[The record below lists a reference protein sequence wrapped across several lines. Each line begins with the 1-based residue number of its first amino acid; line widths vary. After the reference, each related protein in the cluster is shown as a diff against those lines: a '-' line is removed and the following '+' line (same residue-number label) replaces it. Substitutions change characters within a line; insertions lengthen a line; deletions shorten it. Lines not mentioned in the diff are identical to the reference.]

1 MFSAALAL
9 LVTGVGVGF
18 GWQPMPGDA
27 SASELVV
34 RVEPAT
40 LERLAEG
47 ATIPLTTDVPAEAG
61 RVARVRIVVGGAS
74 TRRQETRLKPIG
86 EPSAIVLTQ
95 YTEPDSR
102 YGVPAPNY
110 NTPNYGAPASA
121 AQPLPTTPTPQTF
134 DPYTQAPPTAAAQDW
149 NTSANAAASSAATT
163 PLQRIGSDFQTA
175 AQPIQDG
182 VERVGDSVRQF
193 GQNIAGR
200 ADQLRDS
207 LGRPLQN
214 GLLGGRSGAAATTV
228 GTTGDPGAAS
238 EWNGN
243 PSQPV
248 TAPLT
253 TPPLNAPLAAT
264 TNGGAG
270 GAGSNWNVDAST
282 TPGVG
287 GATGVGG
294 ANGGGTSATNAD
306 RWTNADNSRLNTG
319 AGSAAPPTTGG
330 NFGSPSGASGQGGFG
345 APSGFGSAPG
355 GFGNAGGLGATGTNG
370 NPGGG
375 NGTTWGAGAGNTLA
389 LPDPPSLT
397 NASGGLGPNGP
408 LLGSANSGATTTS
421 GAPEVRSWML
431 GQAGNRNLEGDAATP
446 VAATSPGVGG
456 LAANGQ
462 ASGGLAT
469 QPGIGNVGGAGN
481 PGGSMLGSQSW
492 TAGQSGASTTTA
504 SATTPGATTTTGG
517 AQPDGRQ
524 QAAVILAW
532 VLLFASVAGNMYLFW
547 SYLDV
552 RTKYRALVRKTAR
565 AVGSRFSAA

>member
-1 MFSAALAL
+1 MLSAAFSAALAL
-9 LVTGVGVGF
+9 LATGVGVGF

-34 RVEPAT
+34 HVEPAT

-61 RVARVRIVVGGAS
+61 RVARVRLVVGGDLPPA
-74 TRRQETRLKPIG
+74 RREETRLKPIG
-86 EPSAIVLTQ
+86 EPSTIVLTQ

-110 NTPNYGAPASA
+110 GAPPSA
-121 AQPLPTTPTPQTF
+121 AQPLATTPTPQTF
-134 DPYTQAPPTAAAQDW
+134 DPYTQAPPAATTASSW
-149 NTSANAAASSAATT
+149 NVGADASASSAATG
-163 PLQRIGSDFQTA
+163 PLERIGAEIQTA
-175 AQPIQDG
+175 AQPLQDG
-182 VERVGDSVRQF
+182 VERVGDGVRQL

-214 GLLGGRSGAAATTV
+214 GLLGGRSGEMTTTAATA
-228 GTTGDPGAAS
+228 GNPGVAS
-238 EWNGN
+238 QWNGN

-248 TAPLT
+248 TAP
-253 TPPLNAPLAAT
+253 PAAT
-264 TNGGAG
+264 ANGVADGAG
-270 GAGSNWNVDAST
+270 RDWNVDAPTNSGIGSAMGTGSGMST
-282 TPGVG
+282 APPYAGS
-287 GATGVGG
+287 A
-294 ANGGGTSATNAD
+294 SATNAD
-306 RWTNADNSRLNTG
+306 RWTNADDPRLRTG
-319 AGSAAPPTTGG
+319 AGSAAPPATGG
-330 NFGSPSGASGQGGFG
+330 NFGSPSGASGQGGLG
-345 APSGFGSAPG
+345 ATPG
-355 GFGNAGGLGATGTNG
+355 GFGNAGGLGATSTNG
-370 NPGGG
+370 NAGGG
-375 NGTTWGAGAGNTLA
+375 NGTTWGGGSGNTPSL
-389 LPDPPSLT
+389 LDPPSLT
-397 NASGGLGPNGP
+397 NGG
-408 LLGSANSGATTTS
+408 AA
-421 GAPEVRSWML
+421 APEVRSWML

-446 VAATSPGVGG
+446 VAATSPGLGG
-456 LAANGQ
+456 LAPNGQ
-462 ASGGLAT
+462 VNGGPAT
-469 QPGIGNVGGAGN
+469 QPGIGNVGAAGN

-492 TAGQSGASTTTA
+492 TAGQPGASTTTA
-504 SATTPGATTTTGG
+504 SATTPGATTTTAG